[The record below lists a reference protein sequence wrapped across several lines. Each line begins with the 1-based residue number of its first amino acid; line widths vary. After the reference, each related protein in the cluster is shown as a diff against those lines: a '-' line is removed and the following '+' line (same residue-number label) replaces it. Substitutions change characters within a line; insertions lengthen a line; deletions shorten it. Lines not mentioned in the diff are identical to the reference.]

1 MTHLIRK
8 PLEPFSVYGYRQ
20 GDSRLYTHEDLLG
33 HWSVLFFYPADF
45 TFVCPTELK
54 DLSEQYDRFAAE
66 DCEIFSVSMD
76 SHYVHKAW
84 ADASETIR
92 AIQYPMLADPAGVL
106 ARQFGVLLE
115 EEGQTLRATFVLD
128 PEDRLYYLM
137 IVGACLVMQV
147 LLLLPLFFLSKGQR
161 LELDREGV
169 HLRFD
174 HRKGKDLYW
183 ADVQDWGFGYTV
195 SKYGKS
201 YFLYFSPVK
210 LTAAG
215 TDNKKFFGVK
225 GLLSVQVG
233 KQDYLTLSRSGF
245 LAFCRGHLGDGDGMT
260 DRYVPM
266 FCSDIREGLYED

>member
-1 MTHLIRK
+1 MKSSLTPVLTCERTA
-8 PLEPFSVYGYRQ
+8 YGYVLRRTQ
-20 GDSRLYTHEDLLG
+20 PSMRLALL
-33 HWSVLFFYPADF
+33 LTLIP
-45 TFVCPTELK
+45 
-54 DLSEQYDRFAAE
+54 
-66 DCEIFSVSMD
+66 I
-76 SHYVHKAW
+76 
-84 ADASETIR
+84 TI
-92 AIQYPMLADPAGVL
+92 LALMV
-106 ARQFGVLLE
+106 
-115 EEGQTLRATFVLD
+115 FVLD

-201 YFLYFSPVK
+201 YFLYFSPAK
-210 LTAAG
+210 LAAAG

-225 GLLSVQVG
+225 GLLSVQIG
-233 KQDYLTLSRSGF
+233 KQDYLTLSRSGL